1 MVVASLLVTACP
13 KPGEGPRIAV
23 NDVQRA
29 VRQSKAGLAAQER
42 EVDGAPT
49 TFRAAAAG
57 AQRPGERG
65 ARPMMKKVG
74 EQLERLAKTR
84 NLDAVLDVQSVP
96 WTKPELDVTDDV
108 VRALDATP

>member
-1 MVVASLLVTACP
+1 
-13 KPGEGPRIAV
+13 
-23 NDVQRA
+23 
-29 VRQSKAGLAAQER
+29 
-42 EVDGAPT
+42 
-49 TFRAAAAG
+49 
-57 AQRPGERG
+57 
-65 ARPMMKKVG
+65 MMKKVG